1 MLAGLLTGL
10 IISLY
15 LQEISMLYLVIFAVA
30 TVVVTMFVESRGLFL
45 TVVSI
50 PLLFTAVTVI
60 TAWAVTQSLAA
71 EGSDPFSTTS
81 IITSVY
87 PLTQYFPWL
96 FAVTGICVVIA
107 VLRLWLLRRAARK
120 RREQENRRRRRA
132 RARDRRGRA
141 AAADARGHSSQIT
154 VEELL
159 ARRHARPHPEE

>member
-15 LQEISMLYLVIFAVA
+15 LQEISMLYLVIFAVT
-30 TVVVTMFVESRGLFL
+30 TVVVTVFVESRGLFL

-50 PLLFTAVTVI
+50 PLLFTVLTVI
-60 TAWAVTQSLAA
+60 TAWAVTQSLSA
-71 EGSDPFSTTS
+71 EGSDPFSTTA
-81 IITSVY
+81 IITAVY

-96 FAVTGICVVIA
+96 IAVTVICLVIA

-120 RREQENRRRRRA
+120 LREKENRRRRRA
-132 RARDRRGRA
+132 RARDRRTRA
-141 AAADARGHSSQIT
+141 AAADAREHSSQIT

-159 ARRHARPHPEE
+159 ARRNTRPHREE

>member
-15 LQEISMLYLVIFAVA
+15 FQEISLLYLVFFAVT
-30 TVVVTMFVESRGLFL
+30 TVFVAMFVESRGLFL

-50 PLLFTAVTVI
+50 PLLFTAMTVA
-60 TAWAVTQSLAA
+60 TAWAITQSLSV
-71 EGSDPFSTTS
+71 EGSDPFSTTA
-81 IITSVY
+81 ILTAVY

-96 FAVTGICVVIA
+96 LAVTLICLLIA
-107 VLRLWLLRRAARK
+107 VIRLWLLRRAARK
-120 RREQENRRRRRA
+120 RREQERRRRRRA

-141 AAADARGHSSQIT
+141 AAADAREHSSQIT

-159 ARRHARPHPEE
+159 ARRHTQPRGQE